1 MEKVLYKLVGIL
13 GGVVA
18 AKLARSTAEKVWKK
32 THHGTE
38 PPRNPAVPGTA
49 WNEAIMWAVASGI
62 AAGIARMLATKGA
75 ASIWAKGTGHLPP
88 GLEEVGN

>member
-1 MEKVLYKLVGIL
+1 VEKLLYKVVGIL

-18 AKLARSTAEKVWKK
+18 AKLGRTVVEKTWHA
-32 THHGTE
+32 THDGAE
-38 PPRNPAVPGTA
+38 PPRNPAVPGTS
-49 WNEAIMWAVASGI
+49 WNDAVMWAVASGI

-75 ASIWAKGTGHLPP
+75 ASVWAKGTGHLPP